1 MEKYYDVVIGRGGIA
16 GLATALGLKR
26 VGIRAMVLEKSRKLR
41 AKGAALILFPNAW
54 RALDAIGV
62 AHNLTSLYS
71 AFTQLKVQMH
81 DMNKIVTASSCE
93 FRGYVTDVS
102 SGKVMPIT
110 FSGTQDGEG
119 MGVTLVH
126 RKVLLEAL
134 AQELPPE
141 TILFSSKL
149 DSITT
154 KVHQD
159 SSLAVLHME
168 DGTIINAKVLIGCD
182 GVHSVVAR
190 WLGLSAPIHSG
201 RMGVRGLAVYP
212 QGHGLNHQVQQFVH
226 DGLRAGFV
234 TLNSTEVY
242 WFIVHK
248 SSAKGDEAT
257 KDPELIQKDVL
268 ENMAKNFPSAYLDV
282 VQHSDLSTLTSA
294 PLMLRFPLDLIFGPT
309 CKGNMTVAGDAM
321 HPMTPDLGQGGCAAL
336 EDAVILSRH
345 IGNSFIKDGGI
356 RSKGIKE
363 ALEGYVYERRW
374 RAAGLITGA
383 YISGWVQQGGSS
395 WMAKFIRD
403 KIFYRFLYKRIF
415 DAVNYDCGKL
425 PAVSSEAEE
434 N

>member
-1 MEKYYDVVIGRGGIA
+1 MERYEDVVIVGGGIA

-26 VGIRAMVLEKSRKLR
+26 VGIRALVLERSHELR
-41 AKGAALILFPNAW
+41 ATGAALTLAPNAW
-54 RALDAIGV
+54 RALDALGV
-62 AHNLTSLYS
+62 AHKLIPLYP
-71 AFTQLKVQMH
+71 AFTQG
-81 DMNKIVTASSCE
+81 
-93 FRGYVTDVS
+93 FVTDIG
-102 SGKVMPIT
+102 SGKVIPIT
-110 FSGTQDGEG
+110 LGGTQDGEG
-119 MGVTLVH
+119 MGVRSVH

-134 AQELPPE
+134 AEELPPE

-149 DSITT
+149 ASITT

-182 GVHSVVAR
+182 GVHSVVAQ
-190 WLGLSAPIHSG
+190 WLGLKAPIHSG
-201 RMGVRGLAVYP
+201 RIGVRGLAVYP
-212 QGHGLNHQVQQFVH
+212 QGHGFRHRVQQFAH
-226 DGLRAGFV
+226 DALRAGFV
-234 TLNSTEVY
+234 PLNSTDVY
-242 WFIVHK
+242 WFIVYK
-248 SSAKGDEAT
+248 SSAKGDEAA

-309 CKGNMTVAGDAM
+309 CKGNVTVAGDAM

-336 EDAVILSRH
+336 EDAVVLSRH
-345 IGNSFIKDGGI
+345 IGSSCIKDGGI

-374 RAAGLITGA
+374 RAAGLITGS
-383 YISGWVQQGGSS
+383 YISGWAQQGGSS
-395 WMAKFIRD
+395 WMAKFIRM
-403 KIFYRFLYKRIF
+403 IFYGLLFRRII
-415 DAVNYDCGKL
+415 DAVKNQDCGKL
-425 PAVSSEAEE
+425 PAVPSVAEE

>member
-1 MEKYYDVVIGRGGIA
+1 MERYEDVVIVGGGIA

-26 VGIRAMVLEKSRKLR
+26 VGIRALVLERSHELR
-41 AKGAALILFPNAW
+41 ATGAALTLAPNAW
-54 RALDAIGV
+54 RALDALGV
-62 AHNLTSLYS
+62 AHKLIPLYP
-71 AFTQLKVQMH
+71 AFTQG
-81 DMNKIVTASSCE
+81 
-93 FRGYVTDVS
+93 FVTDIG
-102 SGKVMPIT
+102 SGKVIPIT
-110 FSGTQDGEG
+110 LGGTQDGEG
-119 MGVTLVH
+119 MGVRSVH

-134 AQELPPE
+134 AEELPPE

-149 DSITT
+149 ASITT

-182 GVHSVVAR
+182 GVHSVVAQ
-190 WLGLSAPIHSG
+190 WLGLKAPIHSG
-201 RMGVRGLAVYP
+201 RIGVRGLAVYP
-212 QGHGLNHQVQQFVH
+212 QGHGFRHRVQQFAH
-226 DGLRAGFV
+226 DALRAGFV
-234 TLNSTEVY
+234 PLNSTDVY
-242 WFIVHK
+242 WFIVYK
-248 SSAKGDEAT
+248 SSAKGDEAA

-309 CKGNMTVAGDAM
+309 CKGNVTVAGDAM

-336 EDAVILSRH
+336 EDAVVLSRH
-345 IGNSFIKDGGI
+345 IGSSCIKDGGI